1 MWYLDVNYLKTDLLI
16 LSSPFHVHSI
26 LKLAPVLSQ
35 KSEKMHLVRNCGR
48 SALFRVKTSS
58 LPNDSS
64 RPLFNQIEIFFSC
77 ILTSHFNCTY
87 FPLYTARATRMSPRD
102 FAFWA
107 KSFRRQ
113 LWNYVRTTTATFAS
127 QLICTASLMT
137 VPDAVTRAA
146 QSLLFSSFVEK

>member
-1 MWYLDVNYLKTDLLI
+1 MWYLDVNSLKTDFSI

-35 KSEKMHLVRNCGR
+35 KSEKMHLVRTCGR

-58 LPNDSS
+58 LPTDSS

-87 FPLYTARATRMSPRD
+87 FSLYTARATWMSPRD
-102 FAFWA
+102 VAFWA

-127 QLICTASLMT
+127 QLIYTASLMT

>member
-1 MWYLDVNYLKTDLLI
+1 MENVAIKGRGGNDVQHKNWKGKI
-16 LSSPFHVHSI
+16 LRI
-26 LKLAPVLSQ
+26 WIIKDT
-35 KSEKMHLVRNCGR
+35 KDMDYN
-48 SALFRVKTSS
+48 
-58 LPNDSS
+58 NSS
-64 RPLFNQIEIFFSC
+64 RRFRPKPPWRIIVIHILEIWKKIEIFFFSC

-127 QLICTASLMT
+127 QLIYTASLMT

-146 QSLLFSSFVEK
+146 QSLLFSFFVEK